1 MSEEIKVENKKKGN
15 GAYIAIILIL
25 LVGIAAVFFAWT
37 STRSALV
44 EANDTVAKQDRQM
57 KEMNEALSE
66 YLGTDSDNLREN
78 FVKMINDYD
87 QLMEMGTPE
96 QNKEIAK
103 QKAEIEKLI
112 AELDDMKS
120 KNKMNIGYI
129 SKLKRENDELRSI
142 MRGYVYEID
151 SLNTL
156 NLTLRNDLDA
166 TTTELVQTTQDRDNL
181 QVKADQLTEKVK
193 EGQKLTVIKS
203 SFDSKAMKQTIT
215 NNMKETNRARNAVQ
229 VQSGFTIGKNA
240 ITDAGE
246 KTVYMQ
252 IVGPDNKTLQNSL
265 SGLVETE
272 NGNVP
277 YSAKRNIDYQNQSID
292 VVMYYSL
299 RTDELDKGTYKV
311 NIYCQGQLIG
321 SDSFTLK

>member
-1 MSEEIKVENKKKGN
+1 MSEEIVENKKKGN
-15 GAYIAIILIL
+15 GAYIAIILL
-25 LVGIAAVFFAWT
+25 LLIGIGVVFFAWT
-37 STRSALV
+37 STRSELTK
-44 EANDTVAKQDRQM
+44 ANDVVDRQNKQM

-66 YLGTDSDNLREN
+66 YLGSDSDDLRAN
-78 FVKMINDYD
+78 FVNMLKDYD

-96 QNKEIAK
+96 QNEKIAA

-112 AELDDMKS
+112 VELDDMKS

-181 QVKADQLTEKVK
+181 QVKADELTEKVK
-193 EGQKLTVIKS
+193 AGQRLTVIKS

-215 NNMKETNRARNAVQ
+215 NNMKETNRAKNAVQ

-240 ITDAGE
+240 ITEAGE

-252 IVGPDNKTLQNSL
+252 VVGPDNKTLQNSL
-265 SGLVETE
+265 SGVVETE
-272 NGNVP
+272 GGNVP
-277 YSAKRNIDYQNQSID
+277 YSAKRSIDYQNQSID

-299 RTDELDKGTYKV
+299 RSEELDKGMYKV